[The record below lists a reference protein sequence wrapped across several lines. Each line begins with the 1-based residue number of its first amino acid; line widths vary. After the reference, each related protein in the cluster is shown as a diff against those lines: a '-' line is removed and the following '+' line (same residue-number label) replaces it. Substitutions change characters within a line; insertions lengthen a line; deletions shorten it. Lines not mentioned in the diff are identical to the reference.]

1 MEENQSLLDLEVDRD
16 AAQQLTEMSRWAK
29 FLGLLTSIGL
39 GLIFLLMIFLWSR
52 FAALLFPK
60 DEIDAQNLQM
70 GRIFLIVVILVIAL
84 VVGIMVSFL
93 IKGANRIRLGIH
105 ARDQLLFNSGL
116 NSLKNYFAMYGVIA
130 LIGLFFEL
138 LGLVNK

>member
-1 MEENQSLLDLEVDRD
+1 MEENQSLLDLQVDRE

-39 GLIFLLMIFLWSR
+39 ALIFLLMIVLWSR
-52 FAALLFPK
+52 FAALLFPR
-60 DEIDAQNLQM
+60 DEVDQQSLQL
-70 GRIFLIVVILVIAL
+70 GRIMLIAVILIVAL
-84 VVGIMVSFL
+84 VVGIMVNFL
-93 IKGANRIRLGIH
+93 IKGANRIRQGIN

-138 LGLVNK
+138 LGLVTK